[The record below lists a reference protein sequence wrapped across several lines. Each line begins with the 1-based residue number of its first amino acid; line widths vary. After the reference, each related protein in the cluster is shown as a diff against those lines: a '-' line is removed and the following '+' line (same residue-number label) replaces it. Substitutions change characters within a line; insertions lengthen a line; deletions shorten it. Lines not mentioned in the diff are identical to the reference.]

1 MKKFLKENIVFLLS
15 MVFILVI
22 FNIRLPYYIS
32 APGGVI
38 DISDRISYDEKEEY
52 EGSLNM
58 LYVTEYVAT
67 IPTYLMSYINKD
79 WDREE
84 IVKSKVS
91 SDESVKDI
99 DARNKIMLD
108 NSLDNA
114 KYVAYKA
121 SGMDVNVTKVVHQV
135 VGKVIDNDFLV
146 GDQVLKV
153 NGENIESFDDVKE
166 IINNSKIGDEL
177 VVNIIRDGK
186 ERVIKEKIREV
197 DGSKALGI
205 ILMTDYDYEVS
216 PEVEINFR
224 KSESGSSGGLMMAL
238 TIYSAI
244 SGEDI
249 LKGRDIA
256 GTGTIDING
265 NVGAIAGVKYKIMG
279 AYKNDMD
286 VVLVPRDNY
295 EEAISVKNEKGYDME
310 IVSVDTFM
318 DAINYLRG

>member
-1 MKKFLKENIVFLLS
+1 

-38 DISDRISYDEKEEY
+38 DISDRISYEEKEEY

-121 SGMDVNVTKVVHQV
+121 SGMDVKVNKIIHQI

-153 NGENIESFDDVKE
+153 NGEDIESFDDIKE
-166 IINNSKIGDEL
+166 IISNSEIGDEL
-177 VVNIIRDGK
+177 VVNIIRDSK
-186 ERVIKEKIREV
+186 ERVIKEK
-197 DGSKALGI
+197 DNN
-205 ILMTDYDYEVS
+205 
-216 PEVEINFR
+216 INFYICINF
-224 KSESGSSGGLMMAL
+224 SCLF
-238 TIYSAI
+238 IY
-244 SGEDI
+244 
-249 LKGRDIA
+249 L
-256 GTGTIDING
+256 
-265 NVGAIAGVKYKIMG
+265 YK
-279 AYKNDMD
+279 K
-286 VVLVPRDNY
+286 RH
-295 EEAISVKNEKGYDME
+295 K
-310 IVSVDTFM
+310 
-318 DAINYLRG
+318 

>member
-79 WDREE
+79 WDRED

-121 SGMDVNVTKVVHQV
+121 SGMDVKVNKIIHQI

-153 NGENIESFDDVKE
+153 NGEDIESFDDVKE
-166 IINNSKIGDEL
+166 IINNSKFGDEL

-216 PEVEINFR
+216 P
-224 KSESGSSGGLMMAL
+224 
-238 TIYSAI
+238 
-244 SGEDI
+244 
-249 LKGRDIA
+249 
-256 GTGTIDING
+256 
-265 NVGAIAGVKYKIMG
+265 
-279 AYKNDMD
+279 
-286 VVLVPRDNY
+286 
-295 EEAISVKNEKGYDME
+295 
-310 IVSVDTFM
+310 
-318 DAINYLRG
+318 